1 MKVYILTAEYCD
13 SNFIEGVF
21 SSYSAMLTYLWNT
34 YSFESEVF
42 KVEGGGDFKDT
53 CSLGCG
59 IVEWKLSYEV
69 LDLIGEHSP
78 HNGCLKCKGG

>member
-13 SNFIEGVF
+13 DKFIEGVF

-53 CSLGCG
+53 CNLGFG
-59 IVEWKLSYEV
+59 IVEWDLSYEV
-69 LDLIGEHSP
+69 HNLIGEHSP
-78 HNGCLKCKGG
+78 HNNCLKSKGD

>member
-13 SNFIEGVF
+13 DNFIEGVF
-21 SSYSAMLTYLWNT
+21 SSYSAMLTYLLDT

-42 KVEGGGDFKDT
+42 KVDGGGDFKDT
-53 CSLGCG
+53 CNLGFG

-69 LDLIGEHSP
+69 LNLIGEHSP
-78 HNGCLKCKGG
+78 HNDCLKCRGD